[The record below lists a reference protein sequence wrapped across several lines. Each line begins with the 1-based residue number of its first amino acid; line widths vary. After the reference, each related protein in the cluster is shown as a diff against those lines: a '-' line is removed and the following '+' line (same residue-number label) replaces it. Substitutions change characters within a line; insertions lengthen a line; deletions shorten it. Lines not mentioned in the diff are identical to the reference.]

1 LATTIAATALKTEW
15 IFAAVLVA
23 TDLALDKGLGLG
35 NDLAPD
41 NDLRVDGP
49 AQGNVLRVG
58 GQKQRSA
65 RLADD
70 RTLGNDPV
78 AGAAATL
85 WEILGPAEAP
95 AWHPRAAAPAWG
107 AVVVA
112 AVCELA
118 AAVAAEVA
126 AGCGAVA
133 ADVEVEVAAAVV
145 VAVVAVDPTSRSST
159 ISFCSA
165 VSTMVLVST
174 GSAITVATEPM
185 SV

>member
-23 TDLALDKGLGLG
+23 TDLARDKGLGLG

-133 ADVEVEVAAAVV
+133 ADVEV
-145 VAVVAVDPTSRSST
+145 AVVAVDPTSRSST